1 MIELGLFLCDG
12 EEDED
17 EEAVGE
23 AEVAEWGEPQ
33 PVQHDPTNSRRD
45 SADQRIHRHV
55 QTKYCS
61 WKDDK
66 NSEMMVKKQNVD
78 PE

>member
-17 EEAVGE
+17 EEAVDE
-23 AEVAEWGEPQ
+23 AEVAERGEPE

-45 SADQRIHRHV
+45 SADQRIPLPCLNQVLLLKR
-55 QTKYCS
+55 
-61 WKDDK
+61 
-66 NSEMMVKKQNVD
+66 
-78 PE
+78 